1 MLAQR
6 KAPALLF
13 ASLFALALL
22 AGCAGGG
29 NGADQPT
36 GEDFQDLDL
45 EATETTGI
53 IRGVVVDEAVRPVA
67 GAVVSLSGS
76 TASNTTTNDD
86 GLFGFS
92 NLQPGPH
99 FVRVS
104 KAGYVAAQASTE
116 VVAGLADPPILKVLL
131 TADPSSAPYVATYV
145 FDGFIECSFSL
156 VAVGFAACSS
166 AEQFNDRFSDTY
178 EIDQLPDWAQA
189 EMVWDS
195 TQAASDS
202 LGLVFSV
209 PPRESTLY
217 DNYAE
222 AGGPSPLVI
231 QANQT
236 TMEEYGVLEQGVIFR
251 VFNEPIEGTEPG
263 DPVNGDDCLDR
274 PQLGGCAT
282 GFGFTVEQ
290 SFQVYT
296 NLFYGF
302 TPDPAWRF
310 VESGPHPV
318 PT

>member
-1 MLAQR
+1 MRVARRTPAFLVPSLLAM
-6 KAPALLF
+6 
-13 ASLFALALL
+13 ALL
-22 AGCAGGG
+22 AGCAGGSDG
-29 NGADQPT
+29 NQPT
-36 GEDFQDLDL
+36 DEEFDDLDL
-45 EATETTGI
+45 EATSTTGV
-53 IRGVVVDEAVRPVA
+53 IRGVVVDEAVRPVS
-67 GAVVSLSGS
+67 GATVALSGS
-76 TASNTTTNDD
+76 TTGETTSNDD

-92 NLQPGPH
+92 GLQPGPH
-99 FVRVS
+99 FVSVS
-104 KAGYVAAQASTE
+104 KPGFVAAQSSTE
-116 VVAGLADPPILKVLL
+116 VVAGVAEPPILKVLL
-131 TADPSSAPYVATYV
+131 TADPTTAPYVATYV

-178 EIDQLPDWAQA
+178 EIDRLPDWAQA

-195 TQAASDS
+195 TQAASED

-222 AGGPSPLVI
+222 AGGPSPLTI

-236 TMEEYGVLEQGVIFR
+236 TMAEYGVLEQGVIFR
-251 VFNEPIEGTEPG
+251 VFNEPIEGTETG
-263 DPVNGDDCLDR
+263 DPVNGDDCLER
-274 PQLGGCAT
+274 PQLGGCTT

-302 TPDPAWRF
+302 TPDPEWRF
-310 VESGPHPV
+310 IEDGPHPV
-318 PT
+318 PA